1 MIVLFK
7 IHALLNPGCT
17 FYCYPALYYSWIPIT
32 VLGYI
37 HRHDHEWSHTAHTR
51 GISFNEVLIPEN
63 AELGPK
69 QVVFPKKQ

>member
-1 MIVLFK
+1 ML
-7 IHALLNPGCT
+7 LLNHGCT
-17 FYCYPALYYSWIPIT
+17 LYPLFIYSWIPIT

>member
-1 MIVLFK
+1 ML
-7 IHALLNPGCT
+7 LLNHGCT
-17 FYCYPALYYSWIPIT
+17 FYCIRSLFTAGYLLLYW
-32 VLGYI
+32 GYI

-69 QVVFPKKQ
+69 TSRIS